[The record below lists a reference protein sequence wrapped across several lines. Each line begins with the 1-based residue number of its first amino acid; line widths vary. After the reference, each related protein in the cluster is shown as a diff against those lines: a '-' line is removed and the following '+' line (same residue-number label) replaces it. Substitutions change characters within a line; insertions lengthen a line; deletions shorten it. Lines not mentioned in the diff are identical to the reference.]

1 MTRVIVYDRCILEAR
16 KTCLRLRRQHHLDAS
31 AVHPTDFDLTFDDA
45 PPSLIVTELQMPMF
59 SGFELIRQV
68 RSVYKASTLPIIAL
82 TAIDDAMAW
91 EQAREIGA
99 NAVIF
104 RNSQD
109 AMLRLDVAVSDL
121 LHEPEP
127 IRTARAPSR
136 LWRMFLPSRMAT
148 AAAA

>member
-1 MTRVIVYDRCILEAR
+1 MARVIVYDRCVLAAR
-16 KTCLRLRRQHHLDAS
+16 EICLRMRRRHHLEAS
-31 AVHPTDFDLTFDDA
+31 AVHPTDFDLTFNDGA
-45 PPSLIVTELQMPMF
+45 PPALIVTELQMPMF
-59 SGFELIRQV
+59 SGFELVRRIR
-68 RSVYKASTLPIIAL
+68 SAYKSSELPIIAF

-91 EQAREIGA
+91 DQARELGA

-109 AMLRLDVAVSDL
+109 AMLRMDVAISDL

-127 IRTARAPSR
+127 IRPARQHGR
-136 LWRMFLPSRMAT
+136 LLRFLLPGRAS